1 MPLVKLKRFG
11 HKECVGVHGLLV
23 ALLKLLVQ
31 AKAASKQSTF
41 KQRCF
46 NRDVFFRLVDAI
58 FQIANTGAD
67 F

>member
-1 MPLVKLKRFG
+1 MPLVELERFG
-11 HKECVGVHGLLV
+11 HKECVRVHGLLV

-31 AKAASKQSTF
+31 ILVASKQSTF